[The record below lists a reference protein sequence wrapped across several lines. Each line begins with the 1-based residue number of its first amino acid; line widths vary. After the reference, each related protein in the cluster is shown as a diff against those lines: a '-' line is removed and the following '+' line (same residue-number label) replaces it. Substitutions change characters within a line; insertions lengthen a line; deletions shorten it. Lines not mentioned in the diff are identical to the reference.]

1 MINEVRNTVLAIL
14 SKDNNG
20 YLTPEQFNLYAD
32 IAQKER
38 FEQYTYDYSNAVN
51 KRNAHLF
58 TSGLGD
64 VPQIISEVIDRFRTT
79 TALTYDGTSLGFEV
93 PTDAYSLGVVT
104 TSGGE
109 VIEKID
115 QHKINKLLLSMETV
129 PTEDFPA
136 YTMVNNSTLTVPTQL
151 KIYPASIVAADIS
164 YLRYPK
170 TPKWTY
176 VGLSGG
182 EPLFNLGAVDYQD
195 FELPESDKT
204 FLVTKI
210 LQYAGTQISDEE
222 VVKAAK
228 TDEIQEKQEHR

>member
-93 PTDAYSLGVVT
+93 PTDAY
-104 TSGGE
+104 
-109 VIEKID
+109 
-115 QHKINKLLLSMETV
+115 
-129 PTEDFPA
+129 
-136 YTMVNNSTLTVPTQL
+136 
-151 KIYPASIVAADIS
+151 
-164 YLRYPK
+164 
-170 TPKWTY
+170 
-176 VGLSGG
+176 
-182 EPLFNLGAVDYQD
+182 
-195 FELPESDKT
+195 
-204 FLVTKI
+204 
-210 LQYAGTQISDEE
+210 
-222 VVKAAK
+222 
-228 TDEIQEKQEHR
+228 

>member
-20 YLTPEQFNLYAD
+20 YLTPDQFNLYAD

-38 FEQYTYDYSNAVN
+38 YEQYTYDYSNAIN

-79 TALTYDGTSLGFEV
+79 QALTYDGASFGFEV

-104 TSGGE
+104 TTAGE
-109 VIEKID
+109 VIEKIAQD
-115 QHKINKLLLSMETV
+115 KINRLLLSLDTS
-129 PTEDFPA
+129 PTEDFPV
-136 YTMVNNSTLTVPTQL
+136 YTIVNNPVWTVPTQL
-151 KIYPASIVAADIS
+151 KVYPSTIVDANIS

-176 VGLSGG
+176 IGLSGG
-182 EPLFNLGAVDYQD
+182 EPVFNLGAADYQD
-195 FELPESDKT
+195 FELPESDKM
-204 FLVTKI
+204 FLIVKI

-222 VVKAAK
+222 VVRAAK